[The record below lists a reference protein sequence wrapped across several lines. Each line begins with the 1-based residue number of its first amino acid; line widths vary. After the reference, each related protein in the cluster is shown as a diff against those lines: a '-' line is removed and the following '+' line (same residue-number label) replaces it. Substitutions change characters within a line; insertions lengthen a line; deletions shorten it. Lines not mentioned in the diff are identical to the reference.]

1 MRVKGL
7 LLIAILWLIIIP
19 VVKAKTTD
27 KICAVYFTGVGCPHC
42 AKTDPVILGELLK
55 DYPNLVIIE
64 YEIYQQQVNAPLLY
78 VYDSKYNSGLGIP
91 LLIFNKDKHII
102 GDTPILNNVR
112 DTINTLGSNDC
123 PLSDRSIS
131 FDNLNI
137 SSLPGKPKLWRDERI
152 LIKESGNK
160 NLKNLLFENLD
171 YVLENLEFEIIQP
184 QQVALS
190 GQNIEFEH
198 AIRVDGWILQWNGKG
213 LNMEGVNV
221 STENTGTGQAVVTN
235 LTLAK
240 ILSLAAV
247 DAVNPCALAVLSLM
261 LIGIITYNPR
271 NKMNVLFAGIAFT
284 ASVFVVYL
292 FYGLVIIKFFQL
304 IQALTVIRLKLYK
317 ILAGVAIFLGIL
329 NIKDFI
335 RYKPGSFATEM
346 PMSLR
351 PRVKKIISGVTSPKA
366 AIIVGAFVTIFL
378 LPCTIGPYVIA
389 GGILSVFELVKTI
402 PWLLIY
408 NLVFVS
414 PMLAITV
421 IVYVGIARIENVS
434 KWKEKNIRYLHLIA
448 GSIILCLGIGMIFG
462 LV

>member
-1 MRVKGL
+1 
-7 LLIAILWLIIIP
+7 
-19 VVKAKTTD
+19 
-27 KICAVYFTGVGCPHC
+27 
-42 AKTDPVILGELLK
+42 
-55 DYPNLVIIE
+55 
-64 YEIYQQQVNAPLLY
+64 
-78 VYDSKYNSGLGIP
+78 
-91 LLIFNKDKHII
+91 
-102 GDTPILNNVR
+102 
-112 DTINTLGSNDC
+112 
-123 PLSDRSIS
+123 
-131 FDNLNI
+131 
-137 SSLPGKPKLWRDERI
+137 